1 MKVLF
6 SNVVVFSKGVGKL
19 INTSWGREIMY
30 KNKEI
35 WKAKHYSVN
44 LKLKEEREKA
54 QQRKMHK
61 KDFFNFVSF

>member
-1 MKVLF
+1 
-6 SNVVVFSKGVGKL
+6 
-19 INTSWGREIMY
+19 MY

-61 KDFFNFVSF
+61 KDFLNFVSF